1 MADVQI
7 LRTAA
12 TGHLDFTV
20 PGSQE
25 IIVKA
30 IKASYD
36 GGGAAGSF
44 IPAVQVISPA
54 GEDAGTYTAVS
65 ELAAGDSADVS
76 FGPFL
81 VGLGD
86 AIRFDVDNR
95 GGTLRVTTTGQDGV
109 TGDGMRFVTE
119 GGGGYD
125 VVSSGSMTL
134 VSQSGAQTIWNQD
147 AASTQT
153 IQSDGPLALTSGSNK
168 LLGIAAQAGRRNQ
181 HYDHRHRDADLPERR
196 RLRLGQQSRR
206 RRRERLR
213 VPPKPMTTSWSAT
226 APP

>member
-1 MADVQI
+1 
-7 LRTAA
+7 
-12 TGHLDFTV
+12 
-20 PGSQE
+20 
-25 IIVKA
+25 
-30 IKASYD
+30 
-36 GGGAAGSF
+36 
-44 IPAVQVISPA
+44 VQVISPA

-86 AIRFDVDNR
+86 AIRYDVDNR

-109 TGDGMRFVTE
+109 TGDGMRFATE

-168 LLGIAAQAGRRNQ
+168 LLGIAAGPDGEIHITTTGLGTQIYTSSDGFVWVSN
-181 HYDHRHRDADLPERR
+181 HGGGGENTYVFHLSPNDNFVIRDSSGALILAVQDSGPGYHIKTGGAWVADL
-196 RLRLGQQSRR
+196 
-206 RRRERLR
+206 
-213 VPPKPMTTSWSAT
+213 
-226 APP
+226 